1 MSIWTIDSRQDHD
14 VYTVVYLLKD
24 ALRSALEDALFCER
38 TSFPKPDVK
47 GAGHA
52 EISARLGRFRDACNV
67 FRERE
72 ALMLTKLLRA
82 RTWASELRKLS
93 PEFQEEVDQFVEATE
108 PCHKLQAEFMRDAQ
122 RMFHGG
128 GSLSRFFSRRQSET
142 AEQEEVAANSQSSNQ
157 SADHAKILE
166 LRVACEV
173 FLAQVNTEFFA
184 NERHGESALH
194 QRAVSVLISRGHRG
208 TAGARDCTEPA
219 DALSGG
225 VTFLL
230 PSPLPQRDGEG
241 RMRPTRRK
249 SRLWQRGPPP

>member
-24 ALRSALEDALFCER
+24 ALRSALDDALFCER
-38 TSFPKPDVK
+38 TSCPKPDVK

-82 RTWASELRKLS
+82 RSWASELRKLS
-93 PEFQEEVDQFVEATE
+93 PEFQEEVDQFVDATE
-108 PCHKLQAEFMRDAQ
+108 PCHRLQAEFIKDAQ

-128 GSLSRFFSRRQSET
+128 GALSRFFSRREPEAAERDEDTVNGQHGTYQS
-142 AEQEEVAANSQSSNQ
+142 
-157 SADHAKILE
+157 DGHAKILE

-173 FLAQVNTEFFA
+173 FLAQVNNEFFA
-184 NERHGESALH
+184 SERDGDIAVSGAQSLLSYLEGTDE
-194 QRAVSVLISRGHRG
+194 QRALAIAQSQPMH
-208 TAGARDCTEPA
+208 
-219 DALSGG
+219 
-225 VTFLL
+225 
-230 PSPLPQRDGEG
+230 
-241 RMRPTRRK
+241 
-249 SRLWQRGPPP
+249 

>member
-1 MSIWTIDSRQDHD
+1 

-24 ALRSALEDALFCER
+24 ALRSAVEDALFCER

-82 RTWASELRKLS
+82 RTWAVELRKLA
-93 PEFQEEVDQFVEATE
+93 PELQEEVDQFVDATE
-108 PCHKLQAEFMRDAQ
+108 RCQKLQAEFIRDAQ

-128 GSLSRFFSRRQSET
+128 GSLSRFLTRRQPQPVEP
-142 AEQEEVAANSQSSNQ
+142 EVEGAANNLSED
-157 SADHAKILE
+157 SAGGGQAELLE

-173 FLAQVNTEFFA
+173 FLAQVNNEFFG
-184 NERHGESALH
+184 GEGHDEEALSSSQTLLSYLEGTEE
-194 QRAVSVLISRGHRG
+194 QRALAIAQSQ
-208 TAGARDCTEPA
+208 
-219 DALSGG
+219 
-225 VTFLL
+225 
-230 PSPLPQRDGEG
+230 PLH
-241 RMRPTRRK
+241 
-249 SRLWQRGPPP
+249 